1 MKKILAILI
10 ALLAA
15 LAVQTVAF
23 ADGEVTEM
31 EPAAAVSEDD
41 ETTKTLDTQ
50 NKDDQGLTYTLNNDW
65 TATVS
70 ACDPTVT
77 SIKIPSNVESNGQT
91 YTVTSIGDR
100 AFLSCGNLTSVD
112 IPDSVTSIG
121 DYAFANCYITSVDI
135 PDSVTSIGDG
145 AFVNCRITSVDIP
158 DSVTSIGDFAFS
170 RCRSL
175 TSVDIPDGVT
185 SIGNAAFSMCYGLAS
200 VTIPDSVTSIGRNA
214 FSDCTNLTSVT
225 IPDSVTSI
233 GRNAFSDCT
242 NLTSVTIPDSVT
254 SIGRNAFWGC
264 AGLTSITIPDSVTS
278 IGDFAF
284 YYCTGLTSVTIPGS
298 VTSIGNGA
306 FQDCDRLTRI
316 TFEGT
321 VPEYWGYSPFYDC
334 DAMQTISLSADMTQ
348 EQQAAWKSALKAAGL
363 DNKDIQFTGD
373 LISEP
378 TPTPDPTPTTPPV
391 DNNTAAEPA
400 STPTVQQMEAA
411 ERPDPQ
417 DVEATER
424 YNFWM
429 DVKADL
435 RAAADGKTLRVHV
448 PADYTNMPASVMETI
463 RLLDADVTVD
473 LRWSGERLTITP
485 ATAQRKTALKAFW
498 TFAQLCELYAQ

>member
-31 EPAAAVSEDD
+31 EPTAAVSEDD
-41 ETTKTLDTQ
+41 ETTKTLNAQ
-50 NKDDQGLTYTLNNDW
+50 NKDDQGLTYTLNNDE

-70 ACDPTVT
+70 ACDRTVT

-91 YTVTSIGDR
+91 YTVTSIG
-100 AFLSCGNLTSVD
+100 N
-112 IPDSVTSIG
+112 
-121 DYAFANCYITSVDI
+121 YAFY
-135 PDSVTSIGDG
+135 
-145 AFVNCRITSVDIP
+145 
-158 DSVTSIGDFAFS
+158 
-170 RCRSL
+170 RCSSL

-185 SIGNAAFSMCYGLAS
+185 SIGNGAFEICHSLTS
-200 VTIPDSVTSIGRNA
+200 IDIPDSVTSIGNYA
-214 FSDCTNLTSVT
+214 FSMCSGLTSVDILDGVTSIGDFAFVACDGLTSVT

-233 GRNAFSDCT
+233 GDYAFSECSDLTSVTIPDGVTSIGNYAFSYCT
-242 NLTSVTIPDSVT
+242 DLTSVTIPDSVT
-254 SIGRNAFWGC
+254 SIGNRAFGVC
-264 AGLTSITIPDSVTS
+264 SALTK
-278 IGDFAF
+278 
-284 YYCTGLTSVTIPGS
+284 
-298 VTSIGNGA
+298 
-306 FQDCDRLTRI
+306 I
-316 TFEGT
+316 TFEGANPPSFDLT
-321 VPEYWGYSPFYDC
+321 AFDYC
-334 DAMQTISLSADMTQ
+334 NNLQTISLSADMTQ

-400 STPTVQQMEAA
+400 SAPTVQQMEAA

-473 LRWSGERLTITP
+473 LRWNGERLTITP

>member
-121 DYAFANCYITSVDI
+121 NGAFSMCSGLTSVDIPDGVTSIGNSAFSECYNLTSVDI
-135 PDSVTSIGDG
+135 PDSVTSIGNS
-145 AFVNCRITSVDIP
+145 AFSECYSLTSVDIP
-158 DSVTSIGDFAFS
+158 DSVTSIGDFAFYY
-170 RCRSL
+170 CA
-175 TSVDIPDGVT
+175 G
-185 SIGNAAFSMCYGLAS
+185 
-200 VTIPDSVTSIGRNA
+200 
-214 FSDCTNLTSVT
+214 LTSVT

-233 GRNAFSDCT
+233 GNIAFDSCT
-242 NLTSVTIPDSVT
+242 NMTSV
-254 SIGRNAFWGC
+254 A
-264 AGLTSITIPDSVTS
+264 
-278 IGDFAF
+278 
-284 YYCTGLTSVTIPGS
+284 
-298 VTSIGNGA
+298 
-306 FQDCDRLTRI
+306 
-316 TFEGT
+316 
-321 VPEYWGYSPFYDC
+321 
-334 DAMQTISLSADMTQ
+334 
-348 EQQAAWKSALKAAGL
+348 
-363 DNKDIQFTGD
+363 FTGTTPPTFGSDVFSGCSSLQAVQLSED
-373 LISEP
+373 LTEEQRAEWKNALNGVMPAGYQIEYKDLTPDPEP
-378 TPTPDPTPTTPPV
+378 TPTPDPTPTTPPA
-391 DNNTAAEPA
+391 DTNTAAEAA

-429 DVKADL
+429 GVKADL

-448 PADYTNMPASVMETI
+448 PADYTNMPASVMEQI

-473 LRWSGERLTITP
+473 LRWNGERFTITP

>member
-1 MKKILAILI
+1 MKKILAILV

-15 LAVQTVAF
+15 LSVQTVAF
-23 ADGEVTEM
+23 ADGEVTEI
-31 EPAAAVSEDD
+31 EPTAAVSEDD

-50 NKDDQGLTYTLNNDW
+50 TKDGQGVTYTLNNDE

-70 ACDPTVT
+70 DCDGTVT

-91 YTVTSIGDR
+91 YTVTSIGNF
-100 AFLSCGNLTSVD
+100 AFSWCTGLTSVT

-121 DYAFANCYITSVDI
+121 Y
-135 PDSVTSIGDG
+135 G
-145 AFVNCRITSVDIP
+145 AFSECI
-158 DSVTSIGDFAFS
+158 
-170 RCRSL
+170 SL
-175 TSVDIPDGVT
+175 TSVTIPDSVT
-185 SIGNAAFSMCYGLAS
+185 SIGNAAFSMCYGLA
-200 VTIPDSVTSIGRNA
+200 
-214 FSDCTNLTSVT
+214 SVT

-334 DAMQTISLSADMTQ
+334 DAMQTVYLSADMTQ
-348 EQQAAWKSALKAAGL
+348 EQQAAWKSALNAAGL
-363 DNKDIQFTGD
+363 DNKDIQFTGN

-378 TPTPDPTPTTPPV
+378 TPTPDPTPTTPPA
-391 DNNTAAEPA
+391 DNNTAAEAA
-400 STPTVQQMEAA
+400 STPTVQQMEQR

-429 DVKADL
+429 GVKADL

-448 PADYTNMPASVMETI
+448 PADYTNMPASVMEQI
-463 RLLDADVTVD
+463 RLLDADVTID